1 MKEYS
6 DYLSDAIFMFGLKP
20 RDGFRAARHTEKHVL
35 SLISFHRI
43 LIAVAILF
51 CAGYGLYEL
60 SAFAKGAGNG
70 SLAIS
75 GLFFVFTAGLTYYL
89 RRLKH
94 FLGVEE

>member
-1 MKEYS
+1 MT
-6 DYLSDAIFMFGLKP
+6 
-20 RDGFRAARHTEKHVL
+20 RQTEKHGL

-43 LIAVAILF
+43 LIAFAILF

-75 GLFFVFTAGLTYYL
+75 GLFFVFTAALTYYL
-89 RRLKH
+89 WRLKH

>member
-1 MKEYS
+1 MS
-6 DYLSDAIFMFGLKP
+6 GLEP
-20 RDGFRAARHTEKHVL
+20 RDGFRATRQTEKYGL

-43 LIAVAILF
+43 LIAFAILF
-51 CAGYGLYEL
+51 CAGYGLYEF